1 MHPPRGS
8 HWSLRPPAQ
17 PLSAPLFSLSTK
29 RLGGSL
35 VISLVPDAAAPTGP
49 VPQVALEPRGFA
61 PREFALLGP
70 QQGGGAP
77 GDFGTVTMRLD

>member
-1 MHPPRGS
+1 
-8 HWSLRPPAQ
+8 
-17 PLSAPLFSLSTK
+17 
-29 RLGGSL
+29 
-35 VISLVPDAAAPTGP
+35 VISVVPDAAAPTGP